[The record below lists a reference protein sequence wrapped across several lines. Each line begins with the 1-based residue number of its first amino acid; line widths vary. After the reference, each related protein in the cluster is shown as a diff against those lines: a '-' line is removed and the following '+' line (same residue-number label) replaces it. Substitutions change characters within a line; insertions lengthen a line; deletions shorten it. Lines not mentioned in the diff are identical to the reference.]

1 MHHLEVNVN
10 KYIGQRLDKF
20 IAEKQPEISRSKI
33 KSLIKNGSIT
43 VNASI
48 KDPDYKLI
56 LHDKIIIRESI
67 EEGLGLLGENIHLD
81 IVQTL
86 FQMKNLF
93 H

>member
-43 VNASI
+43 VNAAI
-48 KDPDYKLI
+48 KDPAYKLI
-56 LHDKIIIRESI
+56 LHDKIVIRESI
-67 EEGLGLLGENIHLD
+67 EEGKARTRKQQQQQQHQQQQHKQYIPP
-81 IVQTL
+81 
-86 FQMKNLF
+86 
-93 H
+93 